1 VRRAP
6 RGVRPVPGDTG
17 LLSEAG
23 LRFARVAEAYD
34 QARPEYPSALVD
46 AACAAAGLGAGS
58 PVLEIGCGTGKLT
71 RALAARG
78 LHVDAVD
85 PGEAMIDVNRR
96 SLGDAAGVRFHLGR
110 FEDVELPDHAFAAA
124 FSATAFHWV
133 DPGVGWSKAA
143 RVLQPGG
150 VLALLTHV
158 WAVTNASRVA
168 DEAFQ
173 RVLRSVD
180 PEIPLWELR
189 DADAIRT
196 GAEARLDNV
205 SELWSWLHN
214 RDASRPEAA
223 RLFTAVGY
231 QAVPVAHERTP
242 AEELALL
249 RTTSMYLGLER
260 DKQDLLEQGVAQVME
275 EHGPAAQSDTFA
287 VLVTARAA
295 A

>member
-1 VRRAP
+1 MRRAP
-6 RGVRPVPGDTG
+6 RGVRPVSGDTG

-34 QARPEYPSALVD
+34 QVRPGYPSALVD
-46 AACAAAGLGAGS
+46 AACTAGGLGAGS

-71 RALAARG
+71 RALAARD
-78 LHVDAVD
+78 LRVDAVD

-96 SLGDAAGVRFHLGR
+96 SLGDAADVRFHLGR
-110 FEDVELPDHAFAAA
+110 FEDVELPDDAFAAA

-133 DPGVGWSKAA
+133 DPAVGWSKVA

-150 VLALLTHV
+150 VLALVSHV
-158 WAVTNASRVA
+158 WAVTEASRPA

-180 PEIPLWELR
+180 PDVQLWELR

-214 RDASRPEAA
+214 RDGARPEAA
-223 RLFTAVGY
+223 RLFTAVRY
-231 QAVPVAHERTP
+231 QAVPVVHERTP

-249 RTTSMYLGLER
+249 RTTSMYLGLDR
-260 DKQDLLEQGVAQVME
+260 DRQELLEQGVAKLAE

-287 VLVTARAA
+287 VLVTATAA